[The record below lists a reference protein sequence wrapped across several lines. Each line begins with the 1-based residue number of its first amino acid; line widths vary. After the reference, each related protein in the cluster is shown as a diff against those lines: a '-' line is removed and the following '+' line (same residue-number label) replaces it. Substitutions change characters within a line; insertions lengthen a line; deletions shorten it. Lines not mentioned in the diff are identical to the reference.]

1 MSHAHAPAAPRAS
14 TSLIQPPDTELVL
27 HAEHALAQ
35 AHITLDL
42 ATIDQLLH
50 PDYLIVQ
57 PGGTLE
63 TKAEVLASYQTGT
76 RRWDSASTA
85 ALDVTIYGTMARV
98 VGIWTAVGTN
108 NGHPFAYHAR
118 FISIWINE
126 QDRWRN
132 VAYTSAE
139 IPT

>member
-14 TSLIQPPDTELVL
+14 TSLIHPPDTELVL

-57 PGGTLE
+57 PGGTLGNQGRG
-63 TKAEVLASYQTGT
+63 AG
-76 RRWDSASTA
+76 
-85 ALDVTIYGTMARV
+85 V
-98 VGIWTAVGTN
+98 VPNWNAAVGE
-108 NGHPFAYHAR
+108 R
-118 FISIWINE
+118 S
-126 QDRWRN
+126 
-132 VAYTSAE
+132 S
-139 IPT
+139 